1 MTSTHTCLSQSCI
14 PNGTFLLLDG
24 LWILW
29 AHGNDDYYYY
39 HGFEASDTGKK
50 QHPGERRGGKYGTA
64 GGQAL
69 LQRKTRC
76 IYLGRELCVFLLLF
90 SLGPTA
96 KRWMREYPL
105 YSSCLRAL
113 AFFLQNVIIK
123 MIYPQQYPK
132 DTTYLKIVS
141 TFMNSASTVKPS
153 SFLEWP
159 KHQQGDL
166 LCTDKV
172 RVDLVLTTNKK
183 TSSHAQR
190 GVRNEASG
198 PLLHDDA

>member
-1 MTSTHTCLSQSCI
+1 MAYGSYGLTEMMTITTTTALR
-14 PNGTFLLLDG
+14 LLIQEKNNTLGKDG
-24 LWILW
+24 V
-29 AHGNDDYYYY
+29 GNM
-39 HGFEASDTGKK
+39 AL
-50 QHPGERRGGKYGTA
+50 A

-113 AFFLQNVIIK
+113 AFFSSECNYKDDISTTI
-123 MIYPQQYPK
+123 PQRYYILENCLHVYELCIHGETFLFLGVAK
-132 DTTYLKIVS
+132 TS
-141 TFMNSASTVKPS
+141 TGRSTLYRQS
-153 SFLEWP
+153 
-159 KHQQGDL
+159 QGGSGIDHH
-166 LCTDKV
+166 
-172 RVDLVLTTNKK
+172 KK

-190 GVRNEASG
+190 SVRNKASG